1 MGIWDLIS
9 WSTDSVKGFWQ
20 SSCDHGSTVITK
32 GKEVSVD
39 ALQKVN
45 HHGSAAISK
54 GKEVLCTALGK
65 VNHHLSDP
73 ETRSKIS
80 KVATDIAKNATV
92 EGLKP
97 SLHLTMFAG
106 AYPTYKI
113 VSKSISDDD
122 QKFKSENKSKKQEE
136 ALKALQATVSKL
148 EKEVDVLREQAAR
161 QAVKTKPRN
170 RVQASE
176 KPEDEMQFHW
186 FILDHF

>member
-9 WSTDSVKGFWQ
+9 GSNDSVKGFWQ

-54 GKEVLCTALGK
+54 GKEMSCTALEK

-80 KVATDIAKNATV
+80 RVATDIAKNATV
-92 EGLKP
+92 EGLKTIP
-97 SLHLTMFAG
+97 G

-161 QAVKTKPRN
+161 QVEKTKPRN
-170 RVQASE
+170 TVQASE
-176 KPEDEMQFHW
+176 TPEDQMQFHW

>member
-54 GKEVLCTALGK
+54 GKEVLCTALEK

-97 SLHLTMFAG
+97 SL
-106 AYPTYKI
+106 
-113 VSKSISDDD
+113 SISDDD

-148 EKEVDVLREQAAR
+148 EKEVDVLREQGAR